1 MMIRTNVLKFLK
13 GSVNVH
19 CTYDTYS
26 VHARV
31 LLNYIRKDI
40 YYCLNIAS
48 LHIHNIMTND
58 KPSLTC
64 AYRN

>member
-13 GSVNVH
+13 GSVNVQ

-26 VHARV
+26 VHALV

-40 YYCLNIAS
+40 LFIIVKYCFFVY
-48 LHIHNIMTND
+48 T
-58 KPSLTC
+58 
-64 AYRN
+64 